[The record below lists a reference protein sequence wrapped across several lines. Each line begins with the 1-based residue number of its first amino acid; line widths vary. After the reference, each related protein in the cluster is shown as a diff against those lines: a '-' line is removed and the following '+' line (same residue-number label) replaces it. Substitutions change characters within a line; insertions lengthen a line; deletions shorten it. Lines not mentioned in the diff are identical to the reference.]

1 MRKIIH
7 IDMDCF
13 FAAVEMRDN
22 PQLANVPIAIAGNGP
37 RSVTATCNYLARE
50 YGVRAAMPVGRALQL
65 CPQLQLVPG
74 RMHAYKE
81 ASVHIR
87 EIFTRYTDKIEPLS
101 LDEAYLDVT
110 DCSECGGSA
119 TLIAEKIRNDIQQEL
134 NLTASA
140 GVATN
145 KFIAK
150 IASDENKPNGQ
161 CVVPP
166 DKIDEFVA
174 TLNLKKIPGVGPKTL
189 EKLNRHGL
197 YTCAD
202 VRTSTSTYMAELM
215 GKFGPAIYT
224 RSFGIDEREVV
235 SSRVRKS
242 LAIETTLNEDINK
255 GSEQLTHCLDVVAK
269 LLPKFQTRLDKV
281 TDLNIVRQGVKV
293 KFADFTQTTVEHS
306 QDSLNEEL
314 FEPLLAQ
321 AIERGNGK
329 KIRLIGITV
338 GFAPKQTEANKPV
351 VCQQQLALAL

>member
-50 YGVRAAMPVGRALQL
+50 YGVRSAMPVGRALQL

-110 DCSECGGSA
+110 DCNECGGSA

-189 EKLNRHGL
+189 EKLYRHGL

-202 VRTSTSTYMAELM
+202 VRASTSAYMEELM

-255 GSEQLTHCLDVVAK
+255 GSEQLSHCLDVVAQ

-281 TDLNIVRQGVKV
+281 NDLNIVRQGVKV
-293 KFADFTQTTVEHS
+293 KFADFSQTTVEHS

-338 GFAPKQTEANKPV
+338 GFAQKQTEANKPV